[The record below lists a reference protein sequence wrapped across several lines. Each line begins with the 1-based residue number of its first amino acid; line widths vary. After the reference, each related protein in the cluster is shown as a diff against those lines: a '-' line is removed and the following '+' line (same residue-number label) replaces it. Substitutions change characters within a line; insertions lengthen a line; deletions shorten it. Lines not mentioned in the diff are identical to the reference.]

1 MSDINWAT
9 LVPLWTP
16 ILYGVKRRKEGST
29 RGLLLQASFGGRS
42 RKAARGS
49 HTFGP
54 PEHHWTLG
62 KGPTSLGY
70 YQRREELRGNKPKN
84 RCPLKVKNACR
95 GLSDLSVACRC
106 TCSLLNLGCTKRSRS
121 MSMRDHNSLPNLARE
136 TLGTP
141 CLDTRLTR
149 QAHMCEQSAAMVS
162 KLRSLEDTDTVDIL
176 ACESNSQ
183 THDSF
188 GYPSNL
194 QI

>member
-1 MSDINWAT
+1 
-9 LVPLWTP
+9 
-16 ILYGVKRRKEGST
+16 
-29 RGLLLQASFGGRS
+29 
-42 RKAARGS
+42 
-49 HTFGP
+49 
-54 PEHHWTLG
+54 
-62 KGPTSLGY
+62 
-70 YQRREELRGNKPKN
+70 
-84 RCPLKVKNACR
+84 
-95 GLSDLSVACRC
+95 
-106 TCSLLNLGCTKRSRS
+106 

-194 QI
+194 QICWCYDCPRNDVHENKDMPQESQERLS

>member
-1 MSDINWAT
+1 
-9 LVPLWTP
+9 
-16 ILYGVKRRKEGST
+16 
-29 RGLLLQASFGGRS
+29 
-42 RKAARGS
+42 
-49 HTFGP
+49 
-54 PEHHWTLG
+54 
-62 KGPTSLGY
+62 
-70 YQRREELRGNKPKN
+70 
-84 RCPLKVKNACR
+84 
-95 GLSDLSVACRC
+95 
-106 TCSLLNLGCTKRSRS
+106 

-162 KLRSLEDTDTVDIL
+162 KLRCLEDTDTVDIL